1 MKHRR
6 LLHGHVVLTAIV
18 MSITIG
24 GGVQAADPSEF
35 SLAEQRLFVDDH
47 LGSMSK
53 GETLEYVYSKRGS
66 LEGAFDDKARLI
78 VGTTTVGGSRPV
90 KVEFLS
96 DARKLELLDIDTA
109 RGNPM
114 ILYFLEREVREMHRI
129 TGGSTSYYRKRI
141 RMALAEGGQ
150 VDAVTVTVGSRR
162 VAATQIRI
170 APYLDDPARSRYEKY
185 AETIYVFTLSDEI
198 PGKVVELRSE
208 LLGPSNVSGNA
219 PETIIAETLRYS
231 RER

>member
-1 MKHRR
+1 VDSR
-6 LLHGHVVLTAIV
+6 HVVVAAIA
-18 MSITIG
+18 MAIAFDHAR
-24 GGVQAADPSEF
+24 AADTREYSQ
-35 SLAEQRLFVDDH
+35 AEQRLFMDDQ
-47 LGSMSK
+47 LVGVK
-53 GETLEYVYSKRGS
+53 KPATLDYTFSKRS
-66 LEGAFDDKARLI
+66 ALEGAIDDKARLI
-78 VGTTTVGGSRPV
+78 VGTPTLGGSRPV

-96 DARKLELLDIDTA
+96 DARKLELPDIDAA

-129 TGGSTSYYRKRI
+129 TGGSASYYRKRI
-141 RMALAEGGQ
+141 RIALAEGSQ

-162 VAATQIRI
+162 VAATEIRI
-170 APYLDDPARSRYEKY
+170 APYRDDPARSRYEKY

-208 LLGPSNVSGNA
+208 LLGPPSLSGNA
-219 PETIIAETLRYS
+219 PETITAETLRYS